1 VEIDKD
7 VESVV
12 REAFA
17 AAVAQEPDR
26 FAAAVVDLANRGDD
40 FTRDAV
46 GLAVAV
52 DTMALLVLHD
62 GEAPDDDEL
71 TELTR
76 EFVASRSWSGI
87 GEDEA
92 HRFLTALAGFDR
104 ELLHDLSPGDIG
116 HLGLVLG
123 SWLLSAFLPEDKD
136 WTDLLDAL
144 LDILESA
151 PAEG

>member
-1 VEIDKD
+1 VEIDKV

-17 AAVAQEPDR
+17 AAVADEPDR

-40 FTRDAV
+40 VTRDAV

-62 GEAPDDDEL
+62 GEPLDDEKL
-71 TELTR
+71 AALTR
-76 EFVASRSWSGI
+76 DFVASRSWSGI

-92 HRFLTALAGFDR
+92 HAFLTAIAGIDR

-116 HLGLVLG
+116 HLSLVLG
-123 SWLLSAFLPEDKD
+123 SWLLSAFLPEDRE
-136 WTDLLDAL
+136 WTDLLDAI
-144 LDILESA
+144 LDMLESA
-151 PAEG
+151 PAEE